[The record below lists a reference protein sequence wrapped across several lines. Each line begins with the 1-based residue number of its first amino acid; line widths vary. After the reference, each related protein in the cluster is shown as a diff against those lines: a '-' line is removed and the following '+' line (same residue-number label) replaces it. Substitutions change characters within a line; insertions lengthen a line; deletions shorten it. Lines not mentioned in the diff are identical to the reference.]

1 MNAITVRNLPP
12 AVAKAVKEKA
22 RKEGLSLNKAVLKL
36 LEEATGQGPAKA
48 SKPVVHHD
56 LDHLFGVW
64 TKEEADEFDAFLKE
78 HRSIIDPEMWK

>member
-12 AVAKAVKEKA
+12 AVAKFVRDKA
-22 RKEGLSLNKAVLKL
+22 RKEGVSLSRAVVQL
-36 LEEATGQGPAKA
+36 LEEASGAKRRR
-48 SKPVVHHD
+48 KPIVHHD

-64 TKEEADEFDAFLKE
+64 STEEADEFDRYLKE